1 MGISLF
7 MEVESFHFWL
17 HPSPDHT
24 PEGMKKKKKEKRARK
39 RGASTRRR
47 ANWQNALTTCS
58 FTKAHACIV
67 SGSLTSVNQR

>member
-24 PEGMKKKKKEKRARK
+24 PEGMKKKKKKNEHAREELPPGDEQTGK
-39 RGASTRRR
+39 MP
-47 ANWQNALTTCS
+47 
-58 FTKAHACIV
+58 
-67 SGSLTSVNQR
+67 